1 MINKKDQ
8 SDPIDNL
15 EYEKVLEEE
24 IINSYESKFQKD
36 TEEDI
41 KKIKFYRLKR
51 TPLEILNRTLFFFFI
66 GSFLF
71 SLFLAYSES
80 KLWFILY
87 VISALSCVFYTPNR
101 KALKE
106 LIAAWPNIEDLIKG
120 CLLYTSPS
128 PRDLSTSRMPS
139 SA

>member
-1 MINKKDQ
+1 MTNKKDQ
-8 SDPIDNL
+8 RDPIDNL
-15 EYEKVLEEE
+15 EYEEVLEEE
-24 IINSYESKFQKD
+24 IINSYESKFQNE
-36 TEEDI
+36 TEVDS

-51 TPLEILNRTLFFFFI
+51 TPLEILNRSFFFFFI

-80 KLWFILY
+80 KLWFIFY
-87 VISALSCVFYTPNR
+87 IISALSCVLYTPNR

-120 CLLYTSPS
+120 RSMW
-128 PRDLSTSRMPS
+128 RRGK
-139 SA
+139 

>member
-1 MINKKDQ
+1 MINKKYK

-36 TEEDI
+36 AEEDS

-51 TPLEILNRTLFFFFI
+51 TPLEILNRTFFFFFI

-71 SLFLAYSES
+71 SLFLAYAES

-120 CLLYTSPS
+120 RSLW
-128 PRDLSTSRMPS
+128 RKGK
-139 SA
+139 

>member
-24 IINSYESKFQKD
+24 IINSYENKFQKD
-36 TEEDI
+36 IQQDS
-41 KKIKFYRLKR
+41 KKTKFYRFKR
-51 TPLEILNRTLFFFFI
+51 TPLEVVNRLCFFFFI

-80 KLWFILY
+80 KLWFVFYL
-87 VISALSCVFYTPNR
+87 ISALSCVFYTPNR

-120 CLLYTSPS
+120 RSLW
-128 PRDLSTSRMPS
+128 RKGK
-139 SA
+139 

>member
-36 TEEDI
+36 TEENS
-41 KKIKFYRLKR
+41 KKNIYYRLKR
-51 TPLEILNRTLFFFFI
+51 TPLEIVNRSFFFFFI

-120 CLLYTSPS
+120 RSMW
-128 PRDLSTSRMPS
+128 RKGK
-139 SA
+139 

>member
-1 MINKKDQ
+1 MENKKDN
-8 SDPIDNL
+8 SNPIDNL

-36 TEEDI
+36 TEEDS
-41 KKIKFYRLKR
+41 KFYRLKR
-51 TPLEILNRTLFFFFI
+51 TPLEILNRTFFFFFI

-71 SLFLAYSES
+71 SMFLAYSES

-120 CLLYTSPS
+120 RSLW
-128 PRDLSTSRMPS
+128 RKGK
-139 SA
+139 

>member
-1 MINKKDQ
+1 MKNKNDNG
-8 SDPIDNL
+8 DPIDNL
-15 EYEKVLEEE
+15 EYKKVLEEE
-24 IINSYESKFQKD
+24 IINSYESKFLKD
-36 TEEDI
+36 TEQDS
-41 KKIKFYRLKR
+41 KKTKFYRLKR
-51 TPLEILNRTLFFFFI
+51 TPLEIVNRLFFFFFI

-87 VISALSCVFYTPNR
+87 VISALSCIFYTPNR

-120 CLLYTSPS
+120 RSLW
-128 PRDLSTSRMPS
+128 RKGK
-139 SA
+139 

>member
-24 IINSYESKFQKD
+24 IINSYESKFLKD
-36 TEEDI
+36 TQLETN
-41 KKIKFYRLKR
+41 KTKLCRLKR
-51 TPLEILNRTLFFFFI
+51 TPLEILNRSFFFFFL

-87 VISALSCVFYTPNR
+87 VISAFHVFSILLIE
-101 KALKE
+101 KHLK
-106 LIAAWPNIEDLIKG
+106 N
-120 CLLYTSPS
+120 
-128 PRDLSTSRMPS
+128 
-139 SA
+139 

>member
-1 MINKKDQ
+1 MKNKKDS

-15 EYEKVLEEE
+15 EYEKVIEEE
-24 IINSYESKFQKD
+24 IINSYESKFQKNN
-36 TEEDI
+36 ESE
-41 KKIKFYRLKR
+41 KKTNFYRLKR
-51 TPLEILNRTLFFFFI
+51 TPLEILNRSFFFFFI

-120 CLLYTSPS
+120 RSMW
-128 PRDLSTSRMPS
+128 RKGK
-139 SA
+139 

>member
-1 MINKKDQ
+1 MKNKKDK

-24 IINSYESKFQKD
+24 IINSYESKFQSD
-36 TEEDI
+36 TEPDK

-51 TPLEILNRTLFFFFI
+51 TPLEVVNRSFFFFFI

-87 VISALSCVFYTPNR
+87 VISALSCIFYTPNR

-120 CLLYTSPS
+120 KSLW
-128 PRDLSTSRMPS
+128 RKRK
-139 SA
+139 

>member
-1 MINKKDQ
+1 MMNKKDQ

-24 IINSYESKFQKD
+24 KINSKGSKFQKD

-41 KKIKFYRLKR
+41 KKIKKYRLKR
-51 TPLEILNRTLFFFFI
+51 TPLEILNRSFFFFFI

-120 CLLYTSPS
+120 RSLW
-128 PRDLSTSRMPS
+128 RKDK
-139 SA
+139 

>member
-36 TEEDI
+36 TEEDR

-51 TPLEILNRTLFFFFI
+51 TPLEILNRSFFFFFI

-87 VISALSCVFYTPNR
+87 VISSLSCVFYTPNR
-101 KALKE
+101 KVLKE
-106 LIAAWPNIEDLIKG
+106 LIAAWPNIVDLIKG
-120 CLLYTSPS
+120 RS
-128 PRDLSTSRMPS
+128 MWKKGK
-139 SA
+139 

>member
-1 MINKKDQ
+1 MKNKKEK
-8 SDPIDNL
+8 SYPIDNL
-15 EYEKVLEEE
+15 DYEKVLEEQ
-24 IINSYESKFQKD
+24 IINSYESKFLKEPEPDQEK
-36 TEEDI
+36 T
-41 KKIKFYRLKR
+41 KFYRLKR
-51 TPLEILNRTLFFFFI
+51 SPLEIVNRTFFFFFI
-66 GSFLF
+66 GSFIF

-120 CLLYTSPS
+120 RSLW
-128 PRDLSTSRMPS
+128 RKGN
-139 SA
+139 

>member
-36 TEEDI
+36 TEEDS
-41 KKIKFYRLKR
+41 KKIKFSRLKR
-51 TPLEILNRTLFFFFI
+51 TPLEILNRSFFFFFI

-87 VISALSCVFYTPNR
+87 LIIALSCVLYTPNR

-106 LIAAWPNIEDLIKG
+106 LIAAWPNVEDLIKG
-120 CLLYTSPS
+120 RSMW
-128 PRDLSTSRMPS
+128 RKGK
-139 SA
+139 

>member
-1 MINKKDQ
+1 MKNKKDS

-36 TEEDI
+36 TKQDSENN
-41 KKIKFYRLKR
+41 KFYRLKR
-51 TPLEILNRTLFFFFI
+51 TPLEIVNRLFFFFFI

-71 SLFLAYSES
+71 SFSLAYSKS
-80 KLWFILY
+80 NLWFILY

-120 CLLYTSPS
+120 
-128 PRDLSTSRMPS
+128 RRMWRKDK
-139 SA
+139 

>member
-51 TPLEILNRTLFFFFI
+51 TPLEILNRSFFFSLLEVF
-66 GSFLF
+66 F
-71 SLFLAYSES
+71 SLCF
-80 KLWFILY
+80 
-87 VISALSCVFYTPNR
+87 
-101 KALKE
+101 
-106 LIAAWPNIEDLIKG
+106 
-120 CLLYTSPS
+120 
-128 PRDLSTSRMPS
+128 
-139 SA
+139 